1 MLGLK
6 RLAKSQRFTLPVH
19 AERSFKFT
27 LKSTLQSATQ
37 QPVCP
42 ILIQHYP
49 HVLLAHGGG
58 GRLMQ
63 QLIEQMFRP
72 AFASV
77 ASHDAAVLIWDG
89 RDLAFTTDAYVVHPL
104 FFPGGNIGHLAVNGT
119 VNDLAMAGACPLYL
133 SLSFILEEGL
143 PMETLWQ
150 VVQSI
155 AQAARQA
162 KVAIVTGDTKVVD
175 RGKGDGIFI
184 TTAGV
189 GRVETPT
196 PIHPKA
202 VALALIPLTLRV

>member
-1 MLGLK
+1 
-6 RLAKSQRFTLPVH
+6 
-19 AERSFKFT
+19 
-27 LKSTLQSATQ
+27 
-37 QPVCP
+37 
-42 ILIQHYP
+42 
-49 HVLLAHGGG
+49 
-58 GRLMQ
+58 
-63 QLIEQMFRP
+63 
-72 AFASV
+72 
-77 ASHDAAVLIWDG
+77 
-89 RDLAFTTDAYVVHPL
+89 
-104 FFPGGNIGHLAVNGT
+104 
-119 VNDLAMAGACPLYL
+119 
-133 SLSFILEEGL
+133 
-143 PMETLWQ
+143 